1 MKIMLQIMFAMDIY
15 EFLSLVCV
23 DMDENLTSCINSFN

>member
-1 MKIMLQIMFAMDIY
+1 MKIMLQIMFAMEFY

-23 DMDENLTSCINSFN
+23 DMDENLTMYK